1 MEVQVV
7 VVVDQILVHILPLQE
22 QVILLQLILLK
33 VIPEEKDRMEE
44 IQEEQVVVALE
55 LQLLILQQLH
65 QVHLA
70 EVLEYLQKFLVER

>member
-22 QVILLQLILLK
+22 QVILLQLVLLK

>member
-22 QVILLQLILLK
+22 QVILLQLVLLK

-44 IQEEQVVVALE
+44 IQEEQVAAVLE
-55 LQLLILQQLH
+55 QQLQMLQQLQVLH
-65 QVHLA
+65 QA
-70 EVLEYLQKFLVER
+70 VEQV